1 MTCAPSGSVEVK
13 NLRMSKAGG
22 SSIMRNTVVLVPV
35 VALLLAAG
43 AGSALGQAVTAGVD
57 GKVTL
62 TGNPL
67 PEAQVIL
74 INPENGK
81 TYKTKTDKKG
91 EFHLIGVQ
99 LGSYEVVVNA
109 KTGECLY
116 KNSTTFGQTG
126 SDASI
131 LTVMIKEP
139 GEGCGQAGQSG
150 KPVQKGKLT
159 KEQLEAQKAE
169 QAKTDATNAL
179 LAQAR
184 EALAQKNW
192 PAAETALQEVLK
204 RESDHWEIYLAL
216 GGAQYSQGKF
226 QEAAQTYDTGIQ
238 KAEKT
243 LPDPKNPFSEPAQ
256 VKTGISQM
264 LNQEG
269 NSYLRLGKTDEA
281 VKAYTKAAESSPN
294 PATAYYNLCS
304 ALFSMN
310 RGHEA
315 LSACDKA
322 LAADPIKADAYF
334 IKGSILVAAG
344 RLDSSGKRFV
354 TADAVDA
361 LKKYLELA
369 PTGSHAA
376 DAKQMLDKCVVGT

>member
-1 MTCAPSGSVEVK
+1 
-13 NLRMSKAGG
+13 MSKAGG
-22 SSIMRNTVVLVPV
+22 LSIMKNIVVLGTIA
-35 VALLLAAG
+35 ALLLAVG
-43 AGSALGQAVTAGVD
+43 AGSALGQAFTAGVD
-57 GKVTL
+57 GKVIL
-62 TGNPL
+62 TGTAL

-74 INPENGK
+74 TSPETGK
-81 TYKTKTDKKG
+81 TYKVKTDKKG

-99 LGSYEVVVNA
+99 LGSYEVVVSA

-116 KNSTTFGQTG
+116 RTRTAFGQTG
-126 SDASI
+126 SDAPI
-131 LTVMIKEP
+131 LLLTISEP
-139 GEGCGQAGQSG
+139 GDGCNQAGQSG

-192 PAAETALQEVLK
+192 PVAETALQEALK

-216 GGAQYSQGKF
+216 GGAQYSQGKY

-243 LPDPKNPFSEPAQ
+243 LPDPKNPYSDPAQ
-256 VKTGISQM
+256 IKSGISQM

-269 NSYLRLGKTDEA
+269 NSYLRLGKTDDA
-281 VKAYTKAAESSPN
+281 VRAYTKAAESSPN

-304 ALFSMN
+304 ALFSMD

-322 LAADPIKADAYF
+322 LAADPKKADAYF

>member
-1 MTCAPSGSVEVK
+1 
-13 NLRMSKAGG
+13 
-22 SSIMRNTVVLVPV
+22 MRNTVALVPV

-43 AGSALGQAVTAGVD
+43 AGSAVRQAITAGVD

-91 EFHLIGVQ
+91 EFHVIGVQ

-116 KNSTTFGQTG
+116 KKSTTFDQTG

-131 LTVMIKEP
+131 LTVMIKEL
-139 GEGCGQAGQSG
+139 GEGCSQGGQGG

-281 VKAYTKAAESSPN
+281 VKAYTKAAESSAN

-322 LAADPIKADAYF
+322 LAADPKKADAYF

-376 DAKQMLDKCVVGT
+376 EAKQLLDISVVGT